1 MEMPNAQSV
10 QNIVSDN
17 PVSRFI
23 NRSQRVLSVC
33 TRPRRKEFEKI
44 AKVTAL
50 GMVFIGLT
58 GVVISAIFKMI

>member
-1 MEMPNAQSV
+1 MEMPNAQNV
-10 QNIVSDN
+10 QNMVSDN

-33 TRPRRKEFEKI
+33 TRPRRKDFEKI

-50 GMVFIGLT
+50 GMVLIGLT

>member
-1 MEMPNAQSV
+1 MEMPNAQNV
-10 QNIVSDN
+10 QNMVSDN

-33 TRPRRKEFEKI
+33 TRPRRKDFEKI

-50 GMVFIGLT
+50 GMVLIGLI

>member
-1 MEMPNAQSV
+1 MEIPTIESIKNRLL
-10 QNIVSDN
+10 DN

-33 TRPRRKEFEKI
+33 TRPRRKDFEKI

-50 GMVFIGLT
+50 GMVLIGLA
-58 GVVISAIFKMI
+58 GVVISEIFHLI